1 MQELD
6 GVDHAPGD
14 EEATTDPAE
23 AAALVPDAPRVLRVD
38 PRDAGMRADVYLSL
52 RFEGWS
58 RSRVAASIRS
68 GQVTSEQRALK
79 PSSTIRGEERLVLN
93 IPRLAP
99 RGPKPPH
106 PPVVFEDRRLVAFNK
121 PPGMLAH
128 PVGRTFVWGLIN
140 LARELYPDEDLH
152 LLHRLDK
159 ETSGLMVLARDDD
172 ANRVLKRAFK
182 DRRVEK
188 RYLAL
193 VRGIVPWE
201 AREVD
206 APIGQAIGSP
216 ILLKQGVRDDGAA
229 AQTAFRVISR
239 HPEQQLTLV
248 ECAPKTGRTHQ
259 IRVHLDHI
267 GFPIF
272 GDKIYGQD
280 PEVFLSL
287 YAERPMPGL
296 QAILGHPRQCL
307 HAYTLTL
314 PHPDDGEEVTLTA
327 PLAEDMVALLTPG
340 VFHVEHSD
348 APGEAARDEGA
359 GDAPG

>member
-6 GVDHAPGD
+6 GALDPLGD
-14 EEATTDPAE
+14 E
-23 AAALVPDAPRVLRVD
+23 AAAPTEQAEDAEADEPAEVVPDAPRVLRVD
-38 PRDAGMRADVYLSL
+38 PRDAGMRVDVYLSL

-58 RSRVAASIRS
+58 RSRVATSIRT
-68 GQVTSEQRALK
+68 GQVRSEQRALK
-79 PSSTIRGEERLVLN
+79 PSSTIRAEERLVLD

-106 PPVVFEDRRLVAFNK
+106 PPVVHEDRRLVAFNK

-140 LARELYPDEDLH
+140 LARELYPNEELH

-172 ANRVLKRAFK
+172 ANRLLKRAFK

-193 VRGIVPWE
+193 VRGLVPWE
-201 AREVD
+201 EREVD
-206 APIGQAIGSP
+206 APIGQAIDSP
-216 ILLKQGVRDDGAA
+216 ILLKQGVRDDGAS
-229 AQTAFRVISR
+229 AQTRFRVISR
-239 HPEQQLTLV
+239 HPERQLTLV

-259 IRVHLDHI
+259 IRVHLDYI

-287 YAERPMPGL
+287 YAERPLPDL
-296 QAILGHPRQCL
+296 QARLGHPRQCL
-307 HAYTLTL
+307 HAATLSL
-314 PHPDDGEEVTLTA
+314 PHPDGGEVTLVA
-327 PLAEDMVALLTPG
+327 PLAEDMVALIQPEM
-340 VFHVEHSD
+340 FHVEHSD
-348 APGEAARDEGA
+348 DPA
-359 GDAPG
+359 DAPR